1 MIQGKHATMKTTQNL
16 SATFSMALAAL
27 MVMCSPAAW
36 ADVYGFV
43 EGARVLVIISDTPP
57 ADPRY
62 ILFKK
67 GSVDPSNAIPDE
79 PSGAGR
85 SETTKYRGHIL
96 AAARATKVDPAL
108 IRAVISV
115 ESGYNP
121 SARSSAG
128 AVGLMQLTP
137 ETARRY
143 GVKDRLDPAQN
154 INGGARYLR
163 DLKVMFDGDLKLVLA
178 AYNAGAEAVMRYGRH
193 IPPFR
198 ETEAYVPKVL
208 NHYRQFRY
216 RDAIRAGRM
225 KIQRALAHGRWR
237 SNGLQSSKRC
247 VNPPGVEMNCK
258 AAISAVI
265 ALTMVTGPIAFAQ
278 GNGDR
283 DEHRGNQGN
292 SNQHERSGNEGRQ
305 PQRHVAVAAAARQP
319 RLRTRARARAQ

>member
-1 MIQGKHATMKTTQNL
+1 MEERDPKSGLLEWSPGPEHLGLPEGAKPTIQGKRARMKHRQNL
-16 SATFSMALAAL
+16 IATFSMVLAAL
-27 MVMCSPAAW
+27 MVMCSRAAC

-43 EGARVLVIISDTPP
+43 EDGRISVVFSDTPP

-62 ILFKK
+62 LLFKK
-67 GSVDPSNAIPDE
+67 GGVDSSTAVPDE
-79 PSGAGR
+79 PSGTGR
-85 SETTKYRGHIL
+85 SETTKYNGHIL

-163 DLKVMFDGDLKLVLA
+163 DLKVKFDGDLKLVLA
-178 AYNAGAEAVMRYGRH
+178 AYNAGEEAVMRYGRH

-198 ETEAYVPKVL
+198 ETKAYVPKVL
-208 NHYRQFRY
+208 NYYRQFRT
-216 RDAIRAGRM
+216 GT
-225 KIQRALAHGRWR
+225 
-237 SNGLQSSKRC
+237 
-247 VNPPGVEMNCK
+247 P
-258 AAISAVI
+258 SAQD
-265 ALTMVTGPIAFAQ
+265 G
-278 GNGDR
+278 
-283 DEHRGNQGN
+283 
-292 SNQHERSGNEGRQ
+292 
-305 PQRHVAVAAAARQP
+305 
-319 RLRTRARARAQ
+319 